1 MTKQEERHRQQI
13 EQLLN
18 YPQVGPQSAKTIA
31 MNLGTSEKEIQP
43 ILESLVAQGRI
54 SQMSDGRF
62 VAHTGAGGGT

>member
-1 MTKQEERHRQQI
+1 MTQQGERRRQQI
-13 EQLLN
+13 EELLN
-18 YPQVGPQSAKTIA
+18 YPQVGPLSAKTIA

-62 VAHTGAGGGT
+62 VAQAGAGGR